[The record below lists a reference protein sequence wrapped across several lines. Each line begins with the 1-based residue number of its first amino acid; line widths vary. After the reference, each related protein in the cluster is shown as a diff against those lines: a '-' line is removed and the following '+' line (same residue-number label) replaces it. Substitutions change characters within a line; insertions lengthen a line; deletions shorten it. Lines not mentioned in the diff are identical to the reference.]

1 MFDDAVGILGWPR
14 HFQKLLGR
22 KALAM
27 VNDPLHKQIRTLN
40 SRAFGDKQLDSYLP
54 KLQKLSA
61 KYLEDWVGKASS
73 DLHPEAGGVQMSWI
87 LYDFVV
93 FFQRIGR
100 PLVLM
105 TS

>member
-73 DLHPEAGGVQMSWI
+73 DLHPEAGEVHVGSCWNV
-87 LYDFVV
+87 LDF
-93 FFQRIGR
+93 R
-100 PLVLM
+100 
-105 TS
+105 